1 MASKDVIDS
10 IIRDLKG
17 IEDIQPMVIGEVMGR
32 GPGRLFVPDYVTRY
46 ITSKSLLMKL
56 TMNIDV
62 LRSLR
67 RQQVKCEKVRVE
79 ARVFG
84 NVQGVGFRP
93 TLRRQA
99 LSLGLTGY
107 VRNLPDG
114 SVEVVA
120 EGCKEDVMALIE
132 WIRSSP
138 VGSVETINY
147 VIKQYFGEFEDFEIR

>member
-1 MASKDVIDS
+1 
-10 IIRDLKG
+10 
-17 IEDIQPMVIGEVMGR
+17 MVSG
-32 GPGRLFVPDYVTRY
+32 L
-46 ITSKSLLMKL
+46 
-56 TMNIDV
+56 
-62 LRSLR
+62 
-67 RQQVKCEKVRVE
+67 VE

-107 VRNLPDG
+107 ARNLPDN
-114 SVEVVA
+114 SVEVVV
-120 EGCKEDVMALIE
+120 EGCREDVMAFIE

-147 VIKQYFGEFEDFEIR
+147 VIKQYYGEFEDFEVK